1 MSIKKVLVRSAGT
14 IALFTLFSR
23 VLGMFRDVR
32 GAHIFGAGW
41 QWDAFA
47 FAWMLPNMFRHLFG
61 EGALSSA
68 FVPVFSD
75 YIVNKPKEEAWK
87 LASIVATLLAVVLLG
102 IVVVGELVSIPVEM
116 MFEDSD
122 AISLQF
128 VLIRILFPYVAL
140 ICFVAFLMGMLNS
153 LNHFAA
159 PALAPVVLNLFW
171 LSAVFFVVPFGAPI
185 STQVTVLAVM
195 LLLGGVAQ
203 LLMQLPPLWARGVRL
218 RPCFEFRHPGL
229 KRIFTLIVP
238 MLIGL
243 APMQINILLDNFI
256 ARVMGSVGAI
266 SVFYYSNRLMQFP
279 LAVIGIAMGTAVFP
293 LLARFSAANHKHK
306 LAAAISRSL
315 RLTLFMALPA
325 SVGLVVL
332 ARPVIELFFAHG
344 LFDASAVGRTVFAL
358 VFYAAGVWVFCSL
371 QIITRYFYA
380 LQDTKTPVK
389 IAAAMVGLNLAL
401 NLLLVGPMGAA
412 GLALAT
418 TIAQTANLVALV
430 WILHRRGERL
440 LSRSLLVYFGKV
452 AAIAL
457 LLMGGVCLATLRLV
471 EGSAA
476 LVAAGDA
483 VADAINAVV
492 VLLGGG
498 AVAGLGKLATD
509 ALTVFVPVAVSVAT
523 YLAASHF
530 LHLKES
536 GIILGAVFSRK
547 K

>member
-1 MSIKKVLVRSAGT
+1 M
-14 IALFTLFSR
+14 
-23 VLGMFRDVR
+23 
-32 GAHIFGAGW
+32 
-41 QWDAFA
+41 
-47 FAWMLPNMFRHLFG
+47 
-61 EGALSSA
+61 
-68 FVPVFSD
+68 FSD
-75 YIVNKPKEEAWK
+75 YIVNKPKAEAWK
-87 LASIVATLLAVVLLG
+87 LASVVATLLAVVLLG
-102 IVVVGELVSIPVEM
+102 LVVVGELVSIPVEIM
-116 MFEDSD
+116 LDDGS
-122 AISLQF
+122 ASISLQF

-153 LNHFAA
+153 LNHFAT
-159 PALAPVVLNLFW
+159 PALAPVVLNVFW
-171 LSAVFFVVPFGAPI
+171 LVALFFVVPFGAPI

-203 LLMQLPPLWARGVRL
+203 LLMQLLPLWARGVRL

-229 KRIFTLIVP
+229 KKIFALIVP

-243 APMQINILLDNFI
+243 APMQVNVLLDNLI
-256 ARVMGSVGAI
+256 ARVLGDVGAN

-344 LFDASAVGRTVFAL
+344 LFDAFAVSRTAYAL

-371 QIITRYFYA
+371 QIVTRYFYA

-389 IAAAMVGLNLAL
+389 IAAVMVGLNLAL
-401 NLLLVGPMGAA
+401 NLLLIGPMDAA

-418 TIAQTANLVALV
+418 TISQTANLVALV

-440 LSRSLLVYFGKV
+440 LGPSLLTYFGKV
-452 AAIAL
+452 VAL
-457 LLMGGVCLATLRLV
+457 SVLMGAVCR
-471 EGSAA
+471 
-476 LVAAGDA
+476 
-483 VADAINAVV
+483 V
-492 VLLGGG
+492 VLWLAADTAAAVDLG
-498 AVAGLGKLATD
+498 ATP
-509 ALTVFVPVAVSVAT
+509 ASVLNVFVPVAVAIAT
-523 YLAASHF
+523 YLTASRF
-530 LHLKES
+530 LRLKES
-536 GIILGAVFSRK
+536 GIILGAIFSRK